1 MTNIFRAFFGMSL
14 SLQMGVATVFGVF
27 IGLFL
32 GEYCEVFGP
41 WGSAYIMILKVTTIP
56 YLICAVI
63 HGIGRL
69 AITTAKDILQKGL
82 IFIGLAWFVNILM
95 IYFAVFLFPQSHGIP
110 SASYSAI
117 QPAQLN
123 FAELLIPDN
132 IFYSLSNNIVPAVV
146 VFGLLVGIAL
156 MHVREKEP
164 MMVILETLVDSFTR
178 ITAWIARI
186 TPIGTF
192 LIIAYQCGTIE
203 LSTVKQVSSYLI
215 LYIFSVSI
223 IVFWIFP
230 RLTMLL
236 TSIPATRWIRD
247 LFPVLLLAYTTSV
260 VIVTLPFIIE
270 LVKREVSNFYRK
282 DTRIQ
287 DQIQGMV
294 SIIFNLPLGSLF
306 ITVFVFFIACFY
318 HIPFSVGSQF
328 QLFFSTFLTS
338 LGAVGIGSWINSLN
352 FLLDSL
358 GLPLDAIELYLS
370 TVPFT
375 AGFQSML
382 SVIEIASL
390 SLFVALGCHGLIK
403 IQWLRMLKGLAVI
416 AIPIFLIGSVIK
428 LYNPLPKI
436 SNPYISIS
444 DVDLPSIVETKI
456 YKPSDPLP
464 SPRGGEPF
472 ERILKTKVLRV
483 GYNTNTIPFF
493 FNNNK
498 KHFAGYDAAFA
509 YQLAYDLGCS
519 LEFVPMTFGQIA
531 EEINLGL
538 YDIGMSELS
547 ITEKRLKAMYFSDP
561 YLDSRIVFVMRKKFS
576 KDLTSVDYVLQSHG
590 VQVCVLRG
598 TSYESLARDLFPPEQ
613 IVLVDDL
620 EDFARYYPH
629 SVLLIGEAQG
639 ISWSLNYPNFTV
651 VVPNPLICQESFA
664 YALPSK
670 AERFLAFINL
680 WLKLKKNEGFTQTQY
695 NLWVLGK
702 TKNVDHEEP
711 RWSILRNVFHWVD

>member
-14 SLQMGVATVFGVF
+14 SLQMGIATVCGIFF
-27 IGLFL
+27 GLFF
-32 GEYCEVFGP
+32 GEYCQVFGP
-41 WGSAYIMILKVTTIP
+41 WSSAYIMILKVTTIP

-69 AITTAKDILQKGL
+69 AITTAKNILQKGL
-82 IFIGLAWFVNILM
+82 IFIGSAWTINILM

-110 SASYSAI
+110 SASYSSI
-117 QPAQLN
+117 EPASIN

-132 IFYSLSNNIVPAVV
+132 IFYALSNNIVPAVV

-178 ITAWIARI
+178 ITGWIARI

-203 LSTVKQVSSYLI
+203 LSTVKQVSSYVI
-215 LYIFSVSI
+215 LYIFAVSI

-230 RLTMLL
+230 RLTTLL
-236 TSIPATRWIRD
+236 TSIPAMRWIRD
-247 LFPVLLLAYTTSV
+247 LFPVLLLGYTTSV

-282 DTRIQ
+282 DTQIQ

-318 HIPFSVGSQF
+318 HIPFSIGSQF
-328 QLFFSTFLTS
+328 QLFFSTFFTS

-358 GLPLDAIELYLS
+358 GLPLDGIDLYLS

-403 IQWLRMLKGLAVI
+403 MQWMRMIKGLIIIALPIVI
-416 AIPIFLIGSVIK
+416 LGSVIK
-428 LYNPLPKI
+428 VYNPLPKI

-444 DVDLPSIVETKI
+444 DVDLKPMVETTV
-456 YKPSDPLP
+456 YTFADTPPLP
-464 SPRGGEPF
+464 RTGEPF
-472 ERILKTKVLRV
+472 ERILKSKVLRV
-483 GYNTNTIPFF
+483 GYNTNSIPFF
-493 FNNNK
+493 FENNNNQ
-498 KHFAGYDAAFA
+498 FAGYDAAFA
-509 YQLAYDLGCS
+509 YQLAHDLGCS
-519 LEFVPMTFGQIA
+519 LEFVPMRYGSIPD
-531 EEINLGL
+531 EINAGL
-538 YDIGMSELS
+538 YDIGMSEIS
-547 ITEKRLKAMYFSDP
+547 ITENRLKEMYFSEP
-561 YLDSRIVFVMRKKFS
+561 YFNSRIVFVMRKKFS
-576 KDLTSVDYVLQSHG
+576 KDLTSVSAILQASG

-598 TSYESLARDLFPPEQ
+598 TSYEGIARSLFRPEQ
-613 IVLVDDL
+613 IVLVDSL
-620 EDFARYYPH
+620 EDFAKYYPH
-629 SVLLIGEAQG
+629 SVLIAAEPHA
-639 ISWSLNYPNFTV
+639 IAWSLNYPNFTV
-651 VVPNPLICQESFA
+651 VVPTTFICEESFA
-664 YALPSK
+664 YAFPAH
-670 AERFLAFINL
+670 AERFIAFINL
-680 WLKLKKNEGFTQTQY
+680 WLKLKKNEGFTEEQY
-695 NLWVLGK
+695 KLWVLGK
-702 TKNVDHEEP
+702 TKNRAREEP
-711 RWSILRNVFHWVD
+711 RWSVLRNIFHWVE

>member
-14 SLQMGVATVFGVF
+14 SLQMGLATVLGIFT
-27 IGLFL
+27 GLFF
-32 GEYCEVFGP
+32 GEYCQIFGP
-41 WGSAYIMILKVTTIP
+41 WSSAYIMILKVTTIP

-82 IFIGLAWFVNILM
+82 IFIGSAWMINVLM
-95 IYFAVFLFPQSHGIP
+95 IYFAVSLFPQSHGIP

-132 IFYSLSNNIVPAVV
+132 VFYALSNNIIPAVV

-164 MMVILETLVDSFTR
+164 MMLILETLVDSFTR
-178 ITAWIARI
+178 ITGWIARI

-215 LYIFSVSI
+215 LYIFAVLI
-223 IVFWIFP
+223 VVFWIFP
-230 RLTMLL
+230 RLTNLL
-236 TSIPATRWIRD
+236 TSIPASRWIKD
-247 LFPVLLLAYTTSV
+247 LFPIILLAYTTSV

-270 LVKREVSNFYRK
+270 FVKKEVSNFYRK

-318 HIPFSVGSQF
+318 HIPLSAGSQV

-338 LGAVGIGSWINSLN
+338 LGSMGIGSWINSLN

-358 GLPLDAIELYLS
+358 GLPLDAIDLYL
-370 TVPFT
+370 TTIPFT

-382 SVIEIASL
+382 SVTEITSL
-390 SLFVALGCHGLIK
+390 ALFVALGCHGLIK
-403 IQWLRMLKGLAVI
+403 LHWLRMIKGLTII
-416 AIPIFLIGSVIK
+416 ALPIFLIGSVIK
-428 LYNPLPKI
+428 VHNPLPKI
-436 SNPYISIS
+436 SNPYVSIS
-444 DVDLPSIVETKI
+444 DVDLPPIVATKI
-456 YKPSDPLP
+456 YKLSDPLP
-464 SPRGGEPF
+464 PPRSGEPF
-472 ERILKTKVLRV
+472 ERILKTKILRV

-493 FNNNK
+493 FKNNK
-498 KHFAGYDAAFA
+498 NHFAGYDAAFA

-519 LEFVPMTFGQIA
+519 LEFVPMTFGQIS
-531 EEINLGL
+531 EEINSGL

-561 YLDSRIVFVMRKKFS
+561 YLDSRLVFVMRKKFS
-576 KDLTSVDYVLQSHG
+576 KELKSVDTVLQSPH

-598 TSYESLARDLFPPEQ
+598 TSYEGIARDLFPPEQ

-620 EDFARYYPH
+620 EDFAKYYPH
-629 SVLLIGEAQG
+629 SILLIGEPQA

-651 VVPNPLICQESFA
+651 VVPDPLICQESFA

-680 WLKLKKNEGFTQTQY
+680 WLKLKKNEGFTKTQY
-695 NLWVLGK
+695 DLWVLGK
-702 TKNVDHEEP
+702 TKNSAHEEP

>member
-14 SLQMGVATVFGVF
+14 SLQMVLATVLGIFT
-27 IGLFL
+27 GLFL
-32 GEYCEVFGP
+32 GHYCQVFGP
-41 WGSAYIMILKVTTIP
+41 WSSAYIMILKVTTIP

-69 AITTAKDILQKGL
+69 GITTAKDILQKGL
-82 IFIGLAWFVNILM
+82 IFIGSAWTINVLM

-117 QPAQLN
+117 QPAHLN

-186 TPIGTF
+186 TPLGTF
-192 LIIAYQCGTIE
+192 LIIAYQSGTME

-223 IVFWIFP
+223 VIFWIFP
-230 RLTMLL
+230 RLTSLL
-236 TSIPATRWIRD
+236 TSISASRWIKN
-247 LFPVLLLAYTTSV
+247 LFPVLLLAYTTNV

-270 LVKREVSNFYRK
+270 FVKKEVANFYRK

-294 SIIFNLPLGSLF
+294 SVIFNLPLGSLF
-306 ITVFVFFIACFY
+306 ITIFVFFIACFY
-318 HIPFSVGSQF
+318 HIPFSIGSQV

-338 LGAVGIGSWINSLN
+338 LGAAGLGSWLNSLN

-358 GLPLDAIELYLS
+358 GLPLDAIDLFLT

-375 AGFQSML
+375 GGFQSML
-382 SVIEIASL
+382 SVMEITSL

-403 IQWLRMLKGLAVI
+403 IQWMRLIRGLTIIV
-416 AIPIFLIGSVIK
+416 IPIVLACTLIK

-444 DVDLPSIVETKI
+444 DVSVTPTVPTKI
-456 YKPSDPLP
+456 YHPSDPPPPL
-464 SPRGGEPF
+464 RTGEVF
-472 ERILKTKVLRV
+472 ERVLKSKVLRV
-483 GYNTNTIPFF
+483 GYSVHTMPFF
-493 FNNNK
+493 FKNHK
-498 KHFAGYDAAFA
+498 QQFAGYDVAFA
-509 YQLAYDLGCS
+509 YQLARDLGCS
-519 LEFVPMTFGQIA
+519 LEFVSINLAQIG
-531 EEINLGL
+531 EEINSGL
-538 YDIGMSELS
+538 YDIGMSELT
-547 ITEKRLKAMYFSDP
+547 ITKRRLKSMYFSDP
-561 YLDSRIVFVMRKKFS
+561 YLDSRLVFVMRKKFS
-576 KDLTSVDYVLQSHG
+576 KELTSVNAVLQNPA
-590 VQVCVLRG
+590 VQVCVIKG
-598 TSYESLARDLFPPEQ
+598 SSYDGMARDLFPASQ
-613 IVLVDDL
+613 IVAVDDL
-620 EDFARYYPH
+620 EDFAKYYPH
-629 SVLLIGEAQG
+629 SVLLIGEPQA
-639 ISWSLNYPNFTV
+639 IAWSLNYPNFTV
-651 VVPNPLICQESFA
+651 VVPDPLICQESFA
-664 YALPSK
+664 YALPAGSD
-670 AERFLAFINL
+670 RFLTFINL
-680 WLKLKKNEGFTQTQY
+680 WLKLKQNEGFTKAQY
-695 NLWVLGK
+695 DLWVLGK
-702 TKNVDHEEP
+702 TRNIMQQEP
-711 RWSILRNVFHWVD
+711 RWSVLRNVLHWVD

>member
-14 SLQMGVATVFGVF
+14 SLQMGIATVCGIFF
-27 IGLFL
+27 GLFL
-32 GEYCEVFGP
+32 GEYCQVFGS
-41 WGSAYIMILKVTTIP
+41 WSNAYVMILKVTTIP

-69 AITTAKDILQKGL
+69 PVITAKNILQKGL
-82 IFIGLAWFVNILM
+82 IFIGSTWTINILM

-110 SASYSAI
+110 SASYSSI
-117 QPAQLN
+117 QPTALN

-178 ITAWIARI
+178 ITAWIAKI

-203 LSTVKQVSSYLI
+203 LSTVKQVSSYVI
-215 LYIFSVSI
+215 LYIFAVSI
-223 IVFWIFP
+223 VIFWIFP
-230 RLTMLL
+230 RLTTLL
-236 TSIPATRWIRD
+236 TSISAMRWIKD

-282 DTRIQ
+282 DTQIQ

-306 ITVFVFFIACFY
+306 ITIFVFFIACFY
-318 HIPFSVGSQF
+318 HIPFSLGNQF
-328 QLFFSTFLTS
+328 QLFFSTFFTS

-358 GLPLDAIELYLS
+358 GLPLDGIDLYLS

-390 SLFVALGCHGLIK
+390 ALFVALGCHGLIK
-403 IQWLRMLKGLAVI
+403 MQWMRMIKGLIFIALPIVAV
-416 AIPIFLIGSVIK
+416 GGVIK

-444 DVDLPSIVETKI
+444 DVELIPPVVTKI
-456 YKPSDPLP
+456 YQFSDPSPLP
-464 SPRGGEPF
+464 RIGEPF

-483 GYNTNTIPFF
+483 GYNINAIPFF
-493 FNNNK
+493 FKNNK
-498 KHFAGYDAAFA
+498 NQFAGYDAAFA
-509 YQLAYDLGCS
+509 YQLAKDLGCS
-519 LEFVPMTFGQIA
+519 LEFVPMRFGYIP
-531 EEINLGL
+531 EEINAGL

-547 ITEKRLKAMYFSDP
+547 ITEDRLKEMYFSDP
-561 YLDSRIVFVMRKKFS
+561 YLNSKVVFVMRKKFS
-576 KDLTSVDYVLQSHG
+576 KQLTSVSAILENSN

-598 TSYESLARDLFPPEQ
+598 SSYEGIARHLFRPEQ

-620 EDFARYYPH
+620 EEFAKYYPH
-629 SVLLIGEAQG
+629 SVLMLAEPHAIA
-639 ISWSLNYPNFTV
+639 WSLNYPNFTV
-651 VVPNPLICQESFA
+651 VIPDPLISEESFA
-664 YALPSK
+664 YAFPAHS
-670 AERFLAFINL
+670 ERFIAFINL
-680 WLKLKKNEGFTQTQY
+680 WLKLKKNEGFTQEQY

-702 TKNVDHEEP
+702 TKNRAHEEP
-711 RWSILRNVFHWVD
+711 RWSILRNVLHWIQ